1 MVFTV
6 KHHDSGIP
14 TQPDNERPRNGG
26 VSRASTSWSA
36 DYRVKVRLQTEEFA
50 SAKWRPTFCVSAW
63 RTLASF
69 SRVVVAQRCVSLGQ
83 ESKPHQATTGSRPES
98 VCREET
104 KLELDLSFARPQ
116 PSVATPPTSIQGG
129 QVGLFLPHHRLSTSS
144 LDSLGTSTLW
154 PVGSNIPI
162 TAIFVDCSSFLLPFR
177 IAS

>member
-50 SAKWRPTFCVSAW
+50 SAKWRPTFCVSSAW

-69 SRVVVAQRCVSLGQ
+69 SRVVVAQRCVSLGR

-104 KLELDLSFARPQ
+104 KLDWICRSRALSRRSQRHPLPYKAVKSAFFCPIIDCRRRRWIPSEHQ
-116 PSVATPPTSIQGG
+116 PSGPSAATSPSQPSLLIAL
-129 QVGLFLPHHRLSTSS
+129 LFLFLS
-144 LDSLGTSTLW
+144 
-154 PVGSNIPI
+154 V
-162 TAIFVDCSSFLLPFR
+162 
-177 IAS
+177 